1 MRSLYVLVVHYGEES
16 SQRFEW
22 RANFD
27 YYVRDALNKT
37 KLTFF
42 FEILLEVALYW
53 VNQFCWRLV

>member
-1 MRSLYVLVVHYGEES
+1 VLVVHYGEES

>member
-1 MRSLYVLVVHYGEES
+1 VLVVHYGEES

-42 FEILLEVALYW
+42 LK
-53 VNQFCWRLV
+53 FCWRLRCTGSTNFAGDWCRT